1 MKRSEAGYPSLA
13 RRLYSVWYR
22 HMRVYARDL
31 VSNGV
36 PPFLEPIIFLVG
48 VGFGLGKYVKS
59 MQGLPYVVFL
69 ATAMPMTS
77 AMFTASYE
85 CTFGTFVRLEFSKTY
100 EGMLAAPITVR
111 DLFFGELLWAG
122 SKGLFFAGCVVLA
135 MVAFGVA
142 PMPGSLWAPLI
153 GLLTGTAFGALSLL
167 VTSLVKNINHFNFY
181 FTGLLSP
188 MFFFCGAVFPL
199 EELPP
204 AARFVSEVLP
214 LTHAVRLARELALG
228 HLHAKL
234 LGDAAFLLLFGGVF
248 GYFAIQRLERRII
261 V

>member
-1 MKRSEAGYPSLA
+1 MKRSDRGYPPLA

-31 VSNGV
+31 ISNGV
-36 PPFLEPIIFLVG
+36 PPFLEPIIFLLG
-48 VGFGLGKYVKS
+48 IGFGLGKYVS
-59 MQGLPYVVFL
+59 GMQGLPYVVFL

-111 DLFFGELLWAG
+111 DLFLGELLWAG
-122 SKGLFFAGCVVLA
+122 SKGFFFAACVVLA
-135 MVAFGVA
+135 MLAFGVA
-142 PMPGSLWAPLI
+142 PMPGSLWAPLV
-153 GLLTGTAFGALSLL
+153 GLVTGTAFGALSLL

-204 AARFVSEVLP
+204 AVRIVSEVLP
-214 LTHAVRLARELALG
+214 LTHAVRLCRALAIG
-228 HLHAKL
+228 HLQPVL
-234 LGDAAFLLLFGGVF
+234 LADALFLLLFSVVF
-248 GYFAIQRLERRII
+248 GYFAIVRLARRII